1 MSLSDPCRIVF
12 IVPSLIRG
20 GAEGQLCQL
29 IRRIDRTRFLPA
41 LVVFEEVENGYPR
54 AALDCDVRVL
64 RASRGRNRQSIS
76 KAVQHG
82 VIAWRLYRVMCEMG
96 PEVVHALLPAA
107 TILGLPSAALAGVPV
122 KIAGRRSLPF
132 YRRGAHAAGVA
143 DRYLLRFADA
153 VVANC
158 APVARFC
165 IEEDRFPASRVFNIP
180 NGVDCERFKPGGDP
194 ELRRRFGWSSE
205 HVVFGM
211 VANFY
216 TYKRHVDFIR
226 AAAHIHSEIP
236 NARFLLVGRPED
248 AFASAMRLRS
258 ELGLQ
263 DVVQVMPATSAP
275 ESVYAAL
282 DVCVSASET
291 EGCSNVVLEAMACGR
306 PVIATDVGGN
316 PEIIKPGETGFLTR
330 PFAPDEIV
338 AAAQTLAG
346 NADLCRR
353 FGHRARTLVTH
364 QFSLDKMVR
373 THEALYLSLLK
384 KNTALISKPAA
395 ILESA

>member
-20 GAEGQLCQL
+20 GAEGQLCEL
-29 IRRIDRTRFLPA
+29 IRRLDRAWFAPA
-41 LVVFEEVENGYPR
+41 LVVFKEVEGSYPR
-54 AALDCDVRVL
+54 AGLDCEVQVL
-64 RASRGRNRQSIS
+64 CASKRTHRQSTS

-82 VIAWRLYRVMCEMG
+82 GIVWRLYSLMRAVG
-96 PEVVHALLPAA
+96 PDIVHALLPAA

-132 YRRGAHAAGVA
+132 YRRGARAAGIA
-143 DRYLLRFADA
+143 DRCSLRFADA
-153 VVANC
+153 VIANC
-158 APVARFC
+158 TPVARFC
-165 IEEDRFPASRVFNIP
+165 IQGDGFPASRVFTIP

-194 ELRRRFGWSSE
+194 QLRRRFGWSSE

-216 TYKRHVDFIR
+216 PYKRHVDFVL
-226 AAAHIHSEIP
+226 AAVQIHSEIP
-236 NARFLLVGRPED
+236 SARFLLVGRPED
-248 AFASAMRLRS
+248 AFAPAMRLRS
-258 ELGLQ
+258 ELGLE

-316 PEIIKPGETGFLTR
+316 PEIVKPGETGFLTR
-330 PFAPDEIV
+330 PFAPDEI
-338 AAAQTLAG
+338 AAAARTLAG
-346 NADLCRR
+346 NADLCRC
-353 FGHRARTLVTH
+353 FGQRARALVTH
-364 QFSLDKMVR
+364 QFSFDKMVR
-373 THEALYLSLLK
+373 THESLYMSLLNR
-384 KNTALISKPAA
+384 NTALISKPAA
-395 ILESA
+395 ILETA